1 MVIKMIENL
10 VEMHSHILP
19 GIDDGSPNVET
30 SLKMIDMLKKQGA
43 KAIVLT
49 PHYYSDSI
57 SYDDFVARR
66 NNAYNLLKSSL
77 PLESPKLILSAEVYI
92 SKYLFNNS
100 SLDEIK
106 IGNSDYVL
114 IEHPFSCDFSQEI
127 YDRLLN
133 LNYDYGIKPVLA
145 HIERY
150 PAFMDDADLL
160 DEYID
165 MGCLAQVNISSFVDS
180 PRHIRKKLFKFLEAG
195 RIHLVGSDC
204 HNLTSRKPDFE
215 SGIHEIKKKCG
226 FDIIN
231 QLQNNANM
239 LIKGA
244 TE

>member
-1 MVIKMIENL
+1 MLENL
-10 VEMHSHILP
+10 VEVHSHILP
-19 GIDDGSPNVET
+19 GIDDGSPDVET
-30 SLKMIDMLKKQGA
+30 SLKMIDMLKKQGV

-106 IGNSDYVL
+106 IGNSDYAL
-114 IEHPFSCDFSQEI
+114 IEHPFSCDFSQDI

-165 MGCLAQVNISSFVDS
+165 MGCLAQVNINSFVDS

-195 RIHLVGSDC
+195 RIHLIGSDC

-215 SGIHEIKKKCG
+215 SGIHEIEKKCG

-231 QLQNNANM
+231 RLQNNANM
-239 LIKGA
+239 LIKEA

>member
-10 VEMHSHILP
+10 VEVHSHILP
-19 GIDDGSPNVET
+19 GIDDGSPDVET

-43 KAIVLT
+43 K
-49 PHYYSDSI
+49 
-57 SYDDFVARR
+57 
-66 NNAYNLLKSSL
+66 
-77 PLESPKLILSAEVYI
+77 
-92 SKYLFNNS
+92 
-100 SLDEIK
+100 DEIK
-106 IGNSDYVL
+106 IGNSDYAL

-133 LNYDYGIKPVLA
+133 LNCDYGIKPVLA

-195 RIHLVGSDC
+195 RIHLIGSDC

-215 SGIHEIKKKCG
+215 SGIHEIEKKCG
-226 FDIIN
+226 FDTVSYTH
-231 QLQNNANM
+231 LT
-239 LIKGA
+239 LP
-244 TE
+244 TT